1 MTLKYDSHGHPY
13 EDLTEENKKLKKR
26 IQELDNSLSIALD
39 INDKYQ
45 REGVALMKNRPLD
58 TMDEVAYRE
67 LQVENEKLKK
77 KVRDAEGETSLVKAI
92 GINSPEIKALQKE
105 VYKLKADLARAK
117 EDHQFDNLVHRK
129 ELETLSRKQ

>member
-1 MTLKYDSHGHPY
+1 MALKYDEHGHPY

-58 TMDEVAYRE
+58 TMDEIAYRE
-67 LQVENEKLKK
+67 LQRENEKLRK
-77 KVRDAEGETSLVKAI
+77 RAQEAEGENTIIKGI
-92 GINSPEIKALQKE
+92 GNTSPEMKALRKE
-105 VYKLKADLARAK
+105 IEELKADLARAK
-117 EDHQFDNLVHRK
+117 EDHQFDNLAHKK
-129 ELETLSRKQ
+129 ELESLRKK